1 MKYIITE
8 DKLRDVIYN
17 YINNYY
23 DVDEIHSN
31 QFHDEDGNPTDAAI
45 EYYLGDYNGDFEE
58 EVFYLYNES
67 YWTNPDDFR
76 KKLSPILMI
85 EDENFASY
93 LNSMFG
99 ERWKPVFKEWFEENF
114 GEEIKTI
121 DFY

>member
-23 DVDEIHSN
+23 DVDNINSN
-31 QFHDEDGNPTDAAI
+31 PFHDDDGQPLDTG
-45 EYYLGDYNGDFEE
+45 EEFYLGDYGDDEF
-58 EVFYLYNES
+58 VFTLYQKN
-67 YWTNPDDFR
+67 YWLNPDDFR
-76 KKLSPILMI
+76 VELSPMLMI
-85 EDENFASY
+85 EDENFASN

-99 ERWKPVFKEWFEENF
+99 DRWKSIFKEWFKENF